1 MTMLGTKR
9 SVWEIPWRRSAPK
22 VVWGTE
28 KLRYATFEVLE
39 EPTDYSC
46 NNRVIAILIKKP
58 L

>member
-1 MTMLGTKR
+1 MTLLVTKG
-9 SVWEIPWRRSAPK
+9 SKWEIPWQMSAPK

-39 EPTDYSC
+39 EPADYSC
-46 NNRVIAILIKKP
+46 NNRVIAILIIKP

>member
-1 MTMLGTKR
+1 MTLMGTKGSMR
-9 SVWEIPWRRSAPK
+9 EISWRRSASK

-39 EPTDYSC
+39 EPADYSC
-46 NNRVIAILIKKP
+46 NNRVIAILIIKP